1 LDRPGSERRIS
12 AKKGKKKLAMP
23 KINRS
28 TRHQKIVGEFGEHL
42 VCNWLSRS
50 GFEVSRVDHTGIDVV
65 AYNPKLKKRYG
76 ITVKA
81 RTRMLKRESSAVYIF
96 RRGDRKKMLAAC
108 KYFGCRPWIA
118 IYVESEKTADLYM
131 TSLKNYDAKY
141 RVGRRKID
149 AWKMTKS
156 HMTQFFK
163 DSQVRHIHVDFKE
176 QHWWSDKEA

>member
-1 LDRPGSERRIS
+1 MAKISRGS
-12 AKKGKKKLAMP
+12 
-23 KINRS
+23 
-28 TRHQKIVGEFGEHL
+28 RHTKIVGEFGEHL

-50 GFEVSRVDHTGIDVV
+50 GFEVCRIDHTGIDLL
-65 AYNPKLKKRYG
+65 AYSPKLKKRFG

-81 RTRMLKRESSAVYIF
+81 RTRERKREASPVYIF

-118 IYVESEKTADLYM
+118 IYVESEGGGNLYL

-141 RVGRRKID
+141 CVGGRKID

-156 HMTQFFK
+156 RLDGYKK
-163 DSQVRHIHVDFKE
+163 DLQVRHIHVDFKDKN
-176 QHWWSDKEA
+176 WWPDDA